1 MGILRVLSRQGDDR
15 VAWDVERVAVGDPEA
30 TAAVNEAE
38 RIFREQ
44 QARVLL
50 RADSRARQPPG
61 LDDQVRSVGQADPD
75 DSSRCGG
82 IV

>member
-44 QARVLL
+44 QARGAAALIVEP
-50 RADSRARQPPG
+50 DSLPVRI
-61 LDDQVRSVGQADPD
+61 DQFDPLAKQILIIPRVVG
-75 DSSRCGG
+75 G
-82 IV
+82 